1 MLIDE
6 LNKANIEAL
15 KAKDKDARASLS
27 VVINKY
33 KLMKIEL
40 GAKGVDITDADLI
53 SIINKTLKELVD
65 EQNEFKSVGNNE
77 RVEGLERQKE
87 AIAKYLP
94 KMLSESQLATVIDS
108 IVSENNFSAM
118 KDMGAAMKI
127 LKESYP
133 NQYDGKL
140 ASTLIRAK
148 LS

>member
-40 GAKGVDITDADLI
+40 GVKGVDITDADLI

-94 KMLSESQLATVIDS
+94 KMLSVDEIKEVINSLEDKS
-108 IVSENNFSAM
+108 VPSVMKHFKSEFAG
-118 KDMGAAMKI
+118 KVDMGLVNKV
-127 LKESYP
+127 LREY
-133 NQYDGKL
+133 NN
-140 ASTLIRAK
+140 
-148 LS
+148 

>member
-87 AIAKYLP
+87 
-94 KMLSESQLATVIDS
+94 MLSVDEIKEVINSLEDKS
-108 IVSENNFSAM
+108 VPSVMKHFKSEFAG
-118 KDMGAAMKI
+118 KVDMGLVNKV
-127 LKESYP
+127 LREY
-133 NQYDGKL
+133 NN
-140 ASTLIRAK
+140 
-148 LS
+148 

>member
-94 KMLSESQLATVIDS
+94 KMLSSVDEIKEVINSLEDKS
-108 IVSENNFSAM
+108 VPAVMKHFKSEFAG
-118 KDMGAAMKI
+118 KVDMGLVNKV
-127 LKESYP
+127 LREY
-133 NQYDGKL
+133 NN
-140 ASTLIRAK
+140 
-148 LS
+148 

>member
-77 RVEGLERQKE
+77 RVEG
-87 AIAKYLP
+87 
-94 KMLSESQLATVIDS
+94 
-108 IVSENNFSAM
+108 
-118 KDMGAAMKI
+118 
-127 LKESYP
+127 
-133 NQYDGKL
+133 
-140 ASTLIRAK
+140 
-148 LS
+148 